1 MIGIATAALLE
12 LTTTAN
18 GVFVNIGL
26 KNTPLLCVVLM
37 ATAAALAGATRQGSG
52 AQPLLEPVLASLT
65 SKARSL
71 SSVSFQASEG
81 AKDIDVYVDRI
92 FKVCLDWW
100 EPTSLFCHVNASCS
114 QLTSSLLLAPMSCR
128 RCSLLASSR
137 QPSPQRR
144 RISSC
149 ELSQQHST
157 LCSRQ
162 KFLVPTVTYLV
173 PCRGGLPLLSTP
185 LPQHD
190 CCATQSHASGK
201 LLDSK
206 YINTQMR

>member
-1 MIGIATAALLE
+1 MIGIATATLLE

-37 ATAAALAGATRQGSG
+37 VTAAALAGATRQGSG
-52 AQPLLEPVLASLT
+52 SQPLLEPVLASLT

-71 SSVSFQASEG
+71 SSVSFQGSEG

-100 EPTSLFCHVNASCS
+100 EPASLFCHVNASCS
-114 QLTSSLLLAPMSCR
+114 QLTSLLLAPMSFR

-149 ELSQQHST
+149 ELSHS
-157 LCSRQ
+157 
-162 KFLVPTVTYLV
+162 
-173 PCRGGLPLLSTP
+173 STAHCAADKNSCF
-185 LPQHD
+185 PQ
-190 CCATQSHASGK
+190 
-201 LLDSK
+201 
-206 YINTQMR
+206 